1 MAERSNLLDRMVVTA
16 DGDDTS
22 GTNGLGT
29 EGNFLDRFLAWRMEN
44 EAARRARHVEDALEA
59 LDEIK
64 KRNSA
69 YPTEKRSKMIRDLE
83 KRFRDAGIL
92 HDGEGTEG
100 RR

>member
-29 EGNFLDRFLAWRMEN
+29 EGNLLDRIFAWQSEQK
-44 EAARRARHVEDALEA
+44 AARRARQVENALEA
-59 LDEIK
+59 LDELK

-69 YPTEKRSKMIRDLE
+69 YPTEKRSRMIRQLE
-83 KRFRDAGIL
+83 KRFREEGIL
-92 HDGEGTEG
+92 SDGEWTEG
-100 RR
+100 RH

>member
-1 MAERSNLLDRMVVTA
+1 MAERSNLLDRMVVIA
-16 DGDDTS
+16 EGVNTS

-29 EGNFLDRFLAWRMEN
+29 EGNLLDRFLALQSEQK
-44 EAARRARHVEDALEA
+44 AARRASQLEDFLEA

-69 YPTEKRSKMIRDLE
+69 YPTEKRSKMIRNLE
-83 KRFRDAGIL
+83 KRLREEGIL
-92 HDGEGTEG
+92 SDGDGTEG

>member
-1 MAERSNLLDRMVVTA
+1 MAERSNLLDRMVVIA
-16 DGDDTS
+16 EGVNTS

-29 EGNFLDRFLAWRMEN
+29 EGNLLDRFLAWQSEQK
-44 EAARRARHVEDALEA
+44 AARRASQLDDFLEA

-69 YPTEKRSKMIRDLE
+69 YPTEKRSKMIRNLE
-83 KRFRDAGIL
+83 KRLREEGIL
-92 HDGEGTEG
+92 SDGDGTEG

>member
-1 MAERSNLLDRMVVTA
+1 MAERSNLLDRMVVIA
-16 DGDDTS
+16 EGVNTS

-29 EGNFLDRFLAWRMEN
+29 EGNLLDRFLAWQSEQK
-44 EAARRARHVEDALEA
+44 AARRASQLEDFLEA

-69 YPTEKRSKMIRDLE
+69 YPTEKRSKMIRNLE
-83 KRFRDAGIL
+83 KRLREEGIL
-92 HDGEGTEG
+92 SDGDGTEG

>member
-1 MAERSNLLDRMVVTA
+1 MIAEGVN
-16 DGDDTS
+16 TS

-29 EGNFLDRFLAWRMEN
+29 EGNLLDRFLAWQSEQK
-44 EAARRARHVEDALEA
+44 AARRASQLEDFLEA

-69 YPTEKRSKMIRDLE
+69 YPTEKRSKMIRNLE
-83 KRFRDAGIL
+83 KRLREEGIL
-92 HDGEGTEG
+92 SDGDGTEG

>member
-1 MAERSNLLDRMVVTA
+1 MAERKNFLDRMVVTA

-29 EGNFLDRFLAWRMEN
+29 EGNLLDRFLAWRREN
-44 EAARRARHVEDALEA
+44 EAARRAHQAEDALEA
-59 LDEIK
+59 LDEIR

-83 KRFRDAGIL
+83 KRYRDAGIL
-92 HDGEGTEG
+92 NDGEWTA
-100 RR
+100 RRR

>member
-1 MAERSNLLDRMVVTA
+1 MAERSNLLDRMVVIA
-16 DGDDTS
+16 EGVDTS

-29 EGNFLDRFLAWRMEN
+29 EGNLLDRIFAWQN
-44 EAARRARHVEDALEA
+44 EQKAAHRARQVENALSS

-69 YPTEKRSKMIRDLE
+69 YPTEKRSKMIRALE
-83 KRFRDAGIL
+83 KRYREAGIL
-92 HDGEGTEG
+92 NDGEGTEW

>member
-29 EGNFLDRFLAWRMEN
+29 EGNLLDRFLAWRMDN
-44 EAARRARHVEDALEA
+44 ESARRARQAEDALEA

-69 YPTEKRSKMIRDLE
+69 YPTEKRSRMIRNLE
-83 KRFRDAGIL
+83 KRYREAGIL
-92 HDGEGTEG
+92 NDGKGIEG

>member
-16 DGDDTS
+16 DGDDTI

-29 EGNFLDRFLAWRMEN
+29 EGNLLDRIFAWQREKK
-44 EAARRARHVEDALEA
+44 AARRARQAEDALEA
-59 LDEIK
+59 LDEIR

-69 YPTEKRSKMIRDLE
+69 YPTEKRSRMIRDLE
-83 KRFRDAGIL
+83 KRCREAGIL
-92 HDGEGTEG
+92 SDGEETEG